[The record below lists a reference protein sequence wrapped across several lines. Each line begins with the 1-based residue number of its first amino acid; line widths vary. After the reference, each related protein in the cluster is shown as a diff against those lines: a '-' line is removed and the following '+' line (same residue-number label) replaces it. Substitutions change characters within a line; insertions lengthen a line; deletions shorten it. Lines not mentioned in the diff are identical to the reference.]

1 MPQQVL
7 LVWETW
13 PEKNEFYLFE
23 LSDPICDLA
32 RLCRDNLLGVCEEG
46 PEEDALLR
54 LSGALVNYQAIE
66 LSEDMPKGLNIVEVI
81 RAGVIL

>member
-23 LSDPICDLA
+23 LSNPICDLA
-32 RLCRDNLLGVCEEG
+32 RVCRDNLLGVCEAG
-46 PEEDALLR
+46 PEEDALIR
-54 LSGALVNYQAIE
+54 LSGELVNYQAIE
-66 LSEDMPKGLNIVEVI
+66 LAEDMPK
-81 RAGVIL
+81 

>member
-13 PEKNEFYLFE
+13 PEEN
-23 LSDPICDLA
+23 
-32 RLCRDNLLGVCEEG
+32 
-46 PEEDALLR
+46 ALIR
-54 LSGALVNYQAIE
+54 LSEALVNYQAIE
-66 LSEDMPKGLNIVEVI
+66 LCEEMPKGLNIVEVI